1 MQPFISVFKNF
12 KLLSELS
19 ATDLKSTTLSL
30 GLSTVLDNEKS
41 MKWTVGSGT
50 TEMAAQCALISFIS
64 LLYHTQFEEEQQR
77 WRRNA
82 RRKAQQVRV

>member
-1 MQPFISVFKNF
+1 
-12 KLLSELS
+12 
-19 ATDLKSTTLSL
+19 
-30 GLSTVLDNEKS
+30 
-41 MKWTVGSGT
+41 
-50 TEMAAQCALISFIS
+50 MAAQCALISFIS